1 MNWIEALLL
10 GLIQGLTEYLPVSSS
25 GHLAIGSYLFGVEGE
40 ENLAFTVAVH
50 VATVLSTLVVLWKEV
65 AWIFTGMFRWDGKM
79 NDEQKYVVNI
89 LISMIPVGIVGLFFK
104 DQIEALFAGEVIKV
118 VGCSL
123 LVTAALLT
131 MTHFYVPKEKEQI
144 YLMAAEYVDKK
155 IDAYMDAFVRIPLPQ
170 KSMQEVL
177 LMAMYDIA
185 LGSIETRQS
194 LENNSILD
202 KIKNT
207 Y

>member
-1 MNWIEALLL
+1 MSKEKNNLN
-10 GLIQGLTEYLPVSSS
+10 VNVF
-25 GHLAIGSYLFGVEGE
+25 GHEFE
-40 ENLAFTVAVH
+40 VH
-50 VATVLSTLVVLWKEV
+50 V
-65 AWIFTGMFRWDGKM
+65 
-79 NDEQKYVVNI
+79 
-89 LISMIPVGIVGLFFK
+89 
-104 DQIEALFAGEVIKV
+104 
-118 VGCSL
+118 
-123 LVTAALLT
+123 
-131 MTHFYVPKEKEQI
+131 PKGKEQ
-144 YLMAAEYVDKK
+144 LHLLAAEYVNKK

>member
-1 MNWIEALLL
+1 MAKETNRLNIHVGGCEF
-10 GLIQGLTEYLPVSSS
+10 E
-25 GHLAIGSYLFGVEGE
+25 
-40 ENLAFTVAVH
+40 VH
-50 VATVLSTLVVLWKEV
+50 
-65 AWIFTGMFRWDGKM
+65 
-79 NDEQKYVVNI
+79 
-89 LISMIPVGIVGLFFK
+89 
-104 DQIEALFAGEVIKV
+104 
-118 VGCSL
+118 
-123 LVTAALLT
+123 
-131 MTHFYVPKEKEQI
+131 VPKEKEQI

-185 LGSIETRQS
+185 LVSIETRQS